1 MSCLITHVE
10 IGISRNQFDIA
21 FLHGNLNQMWKCG
34 SYRLIKNAKSFAK
47 CGNVEGIALNFHN
60 YSKKKQ
66 LWKCGIEIIH
76 MGKNHQMWKCG
87 TDSNTN

>member
-60 YSKKKQ
+60 YSKKNN
-66 LWKCGIEIIH
+66 CGNVE
-76 MGKNHQMWKCG
+76 
-87 TDSNTN
+87 